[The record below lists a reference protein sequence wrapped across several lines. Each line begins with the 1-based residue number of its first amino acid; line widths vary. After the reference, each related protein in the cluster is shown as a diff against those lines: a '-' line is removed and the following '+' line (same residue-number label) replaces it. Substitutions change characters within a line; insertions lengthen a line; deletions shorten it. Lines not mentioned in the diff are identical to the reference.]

1 MLLDGAVVAFGI
13 CSTWGAGG
21 GGGGGRFGF
30 GIGLNGGGGGGGGGG
45 RFGFG
50 IGLNI
55 FAFDIRPNGVL
66 GIRFNGVA
74 FCTGRNWT
82 PNGASE

>member
-30 GIGLNGGGGGGGGGG
+30 GIGLN
-45 RFGFG
+45 
-50 IGLNI
+50 I

-66 GIRFNGVA
+66 GIGFNGVA

>member
-21 GGGGGRFGF
+21 GGG
-30 GIGLNGGGGGGGGGG
+30 
-45 RFGFG
+45 FGFG

-66 GIRFNGVA
+66 GIGFNGVA